1 MGGRG
6 SAYIVKQHTSSNDSF
21 PDIDTGYKVSDFDTD
36 IETEYHNEMFD
47 ELKKYKISV
56 RKSTDDIDDKILER
70 QEKTVL
76 SIAKKYNKLLSLTSD
91 VQDIQLGA
99 EKFPSSG
106 VLAYCAPNIKNGT
119 TIQRV
124 VLNKKYLKN
133 YDKYLEVVDYGIK
146 TKQFVPVNQ
155 TFNSRD
161 YILTHEFGHAIENA
175 VFEKVKKDNNLYF
188 YTISDYSRLSDIFAT
203 RIKNEVIK
211 ICQDKYKNGKML
223 KKEDINLSS
232 YASNDDFEWFAETFT
247 NLELAEKP
255 APIALALGDYLGRML

>member
-6 SAYIVKQHTSSNDSF
+6 SAYIIKQHTSSNDSF

-76 SIAKKYNKLLSLTSD
+76 HIVKKYNNLLSLTSE

-99 EKFPSSG
+99 ESFPNSG
-106 VLAYCAPNIKNGT
+106 VLAYCAPSVKNGT

-124 VLNKKYLKN
+124 VLNKKQLKD
-133 YDKYLEVVDYGIK
+133 YDKYLKVVDDGIK
-146 TKQFVPVNQ
+146 TKHFVPINQ

-161 YILTHEFGHAIENA
+161 YITTHEFGHAIENA
-175 VFEKVKKDNNLYF
+175 IFEKVKKDNNLYF
-188 YTISDYSRLSDIFAT
+188 YTINDYSRIRNIFAT
-203 RIKNEVIK
+203 RIKNEVKK
-211 ICQDKYKNGKML
+211 ICQDKYNNGKIL

-232 YASNDDFEWFAETFT
+232 YASYNDLEWFAETFT